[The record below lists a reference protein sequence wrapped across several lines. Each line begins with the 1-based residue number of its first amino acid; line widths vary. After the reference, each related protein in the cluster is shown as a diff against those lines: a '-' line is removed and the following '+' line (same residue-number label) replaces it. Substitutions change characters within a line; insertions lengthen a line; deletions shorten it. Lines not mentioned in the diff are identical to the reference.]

1 MTPDEPLHKIPD
13 DLRPDL
19 DALYDPPAE
28 RIQKAVLDH
37 LVAFHL
43 DYLKVATFFCLATGS
58 DRGFDASPRGGPP
71 GFVHVLDNKTIVYAD
86 WPGNNRIESLRNLEN
101 DNRLGMLFLFPGLE
115 IFMRINGRG
124 RITTDPSLLASLK
137 EGERTPKSATVV
149 SIDEVL
155 LHCGKAINRAKL
167 WQEDSRIDRHAVP
180 SVGQMLSE
188 LTRLGDAQPSMND
201 EQMEQVNM
209 HYQQAVRS
217 DLY

>member
-1 MTPDEPLHKIPD
+1 M
-13 DLRPDL
+13 
-19 DALYDPPAE
+19 AL
-28 RIQKAVLDH
+28 
-37 LVAFHL
+37 
-43 DYLKVATFFCLATGS
+43 T
-58 DRGFDASPRGGPP
+58 
-71 GFVHVLDNKTIVYAD
+71 VHVLDNKTIVYAD

-124 RITTDPSLLASLK
+124 RITTDPSLLATLK

-155 LHCGKAINRAKL
+155 LHCGKSINRAKL
-167 WQEDSRIDRHAVP
+167 WQEDSRINRHAVP

-188 LTRLGDAQPSMND
+188 LARLGDAQSGMND

>member
-71 GFVHVLDNKTIVYAD
+71 GFVHVLDNKAIVYAD

-124 RITTDPSLLASLK
+124 RITTDPSLLATLK

-188 LTRLGDAQPSMND
+188 LTRLGDAQSGMND